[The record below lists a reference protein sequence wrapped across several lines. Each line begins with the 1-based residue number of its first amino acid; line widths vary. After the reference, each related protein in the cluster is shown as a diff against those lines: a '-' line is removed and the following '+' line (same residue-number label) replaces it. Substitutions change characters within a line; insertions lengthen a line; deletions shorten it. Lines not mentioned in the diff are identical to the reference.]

1 MREECANTISHLA
14 SLLSW
19 NHYMA
24 LFRRIFNNVSVW
36 GVREGQIHSS
46 EVNPSK
52 RQDRAITKE
61 METYNKLYTR
71 MLCLVVE
78 AFHFDLKE
86 VDFMDV
92 VNEKM
97 ALLAED
103 AMSAKALK
111 QVEFMKRKGVE
122 SVEGVKGVED
132 VKMEEEKGGVE
143 MEEVK
148 EEDKEDEEEK
158 DEEEMEDEMEV
169 EQPWLV
175 KEPRE
180 LTLTDKKKILRL
192 VLTVVIPDL
201 RK

>member
-1 MREECANTISHLA
+1 M
-14 SLLSW
+14 
-19 NHYMA
+19 
-24 LFRRIFNNVSVW
+24 
-36 GVREGQIHSS
+36 REGQIHSS

-111 QVEFMKRKGVE
+111 QVEFMKRKGVGGVAVKSVEGVEGVSGVE
-122 SVEGVKGVED
+122 SVEGVEG
-132 VKMEEEKGGVE
+132 VKMEEEK
-143 MEEVK
+143 EVK
-148 EEDKEDEEEK
+148 EKDEEEKEEEDKEDDEEK
-158 DEEEMEDEMEV
+158 DEEEMEDDDNAMEV

>member
-1 MREECANTISHLA
+1 M
-14 SLLSW
+14 
-19 NHYMA
+19 
-24 LFRRIFNNVSVW
+24 
-36 GVREGQIHSS
+36 REGQIHSS

-52 RQDRAITKE
+52 RQDRTITKE

-122 SVEGVKGVED
+122 SVEGVKGVEG
-132 VKMEEEKGGVE
+132 VKMEEEK
-143 MEEVK
+143 EVK
-148 EEDKEDEEEK
+148 EKDEEEKEEEDKEDEDEEK
-158 DEEEMEDEMEV
+158 EDEEEEMEEGEMEV

>member
-1 MREECANTISHLA
+1 MC
-14 SLLSW
+14 
-19 NHYMA
+19 
-24 LFRRIFNNVSVW
+24 
-36 GVREGQIHSS
+36 EGQIHSS

-122 SVEGVKGVED
+122 SVEGVKGVEG

-148 EEDKEDEEEK
+148 EEDEEEK

>member
-1 MREECANTISHLA
+1 MC
-14 SLLSW
+14 
-19 NHYMA
+19 
-24 LFRRIFNNVSVW
+24 
-36 GVREGQIHSS
+36 EGQIHSS

-78 AFHFDLKE
+78 VFHFDLKE

-122 SVEGVKGVED
+122 SVEGVKGVEG
-132 VKMEEEKGGVE
+132 VKESVEMEVEEEK
-143 MEEVK
+143 
-148 EEDKEDEEEK
+148 EEDDEEEK
-158 DEEEMEDEMEV
+158 DNEEMEEKDEEEMEV

>member
-1 MREECANTISHLA
+1 MC
-14 SLLSW
+14 
-19 NHYMA
+19 
-24 LFRRIFNNVSVW
+24 
-36 GVREGQIHSS
+36 EGQIHSS

-148 EEDKEDEEEK
+148 EEDEEEK

>member
-1 MREECANTISHLA
+1 MC
-14 SLLSW
+14 
-19 NHYMA
+19 
-24 LFRRIFNNVSVW
+24 
-36 GVREGQIHSS
+36 EGQIHSS

-122 SVEGVKGVED
+122 SVESVECVEG
-132 VKMEEEKGGVE
+132 VKMEEEK
-143 MEEVK
+143 EVK
-148 EEDKEDEEEK
+148 EKDEEEKEEEDKEDEDEEK
-158 DEEEMEDEMEV
+158 EDEEEEMEEGELEV

>member
-1 MREECANTISHLA
+1 M
-14 SLLSW
+14 
-19 NHYMA
+19 
-24 LFRRIFNNVSVW
+24 
-36 GVREGQIHSS
+36 REGQIHSS

-122 SVEGVKGVED
+122 SVEGVKGVEG
-132 VKMEEEKGGVE
+132 VKMEEEK
-143 MEEVK
+143 EVK
-148 EEDKEDEEEK
+148 EKDEEEKEEEDKEDDEEK
-158 DEEEMEDEMEV
+158 DEEEMEDDDNAMEV

>member
-1 MREECANTISHLA
+1 MC
-14 SLLSW
+14 
-19 NHYMA
+19 
-24 LFRRIFNNVSVW
+24 
-36 GVREGQIHSS
+36 EGQIHSS

-122 SVEGVKGVED
+122 SVEGVKGVEG
-132 VKMEEEKGGVE
+132 VKMEEEK
-143 MEEVK
+143 EVK
-148 EEDKEDEEEK
+148 EKDEEEKEEEDKEDDEEK
-158 DEEEMEDEMEV
+158 DEEEMEDDDNAMEV

>member
-1 MREECANTISHLA
+1 M
-14 SLLSW
+14 
-19 NHYMA
+19 
-24 LFRRIFNNVSVW
+24 
-36 GVREGQIHSS
+36 REGQIHSS

-122 SVEGVKGVED
+122 SVEGVKGVEG
-132 VKMEEEKGGVE
+132 VKESVEMEVEEEK
-143 MEEVK
+143 
-148 EEDKEDEEEK
+148 EEDDEEEK
-158 DEEEMEDEMEV
+158 DNEEMEEKDDEEMEV

>member
-1 MREECANTISHLA
+1 MC
-14 SLLSW
+14 
-19 NHYMA
+19 
-24 LFRRIFNNVSVW
+24 
-36 GVREGQIHSS
+36 EGQIHSS

-111 QVEFMKRKGVE
+111 QVEFMKRKGVGGVAVKSVEGVEGVSGVE
-122 SVEGVKGVED
+122 SVEGVEG
-132 VKMEEEKGGVE
+132 VKMEEEK
-143 MEEVK
+143 EVK
-148 EEDKEDEEEK
+148 EKDEEEKEEEDKEDDEEK
-158 DEEEMEDEMEV
+158 DEEEMEDDDNAMEV

>member
-1 MREECANTISHLA
+1 MC
-14 SLLSW
+14 
-19 NHYMA
+19 
-24 LFRRIFNNVSVW
+24 
-36 GVREGQIHSS
+36 EGQIHSS

-122 SVEGVKGVED
+122 SVESVECVEG
-132 VKMEEEKGGVE
+132 VKMEEEK
-143 MEEVK
+143 EVK
-148 EEDKEDEEEK
+148 EKDEEEKEEEDKEDEDEEK
-158 DEEEMEDEMEV
+158 EDEEEEMEEGEMEV

>member
-1 MREECANTISHLA
+1 MC
-14 SLLSW
+14 
-19 NHYMA
+19 
-24 LFRRIFNNVSVW
+24 
-36 GVREGQIHSS
+36 EGQIHSS

-111 QVEFMKRKGVE
+111 QVEFMKRKGVGGVE
-122 SVEGVKGVED
+122 SVEGVEGVSGVESVEGVEG
-132 VKMEEEKGGVE
+132 VKMEEEK
-143 MEEVK
+143 EVK
-148 EEDKEDEEEK
+148 EKDEEEKEEEDKEDDEEK
-158 DEEEMEDEMEV
+158 DEEEMEDDDNAMEV

>member
-1 MREECANTISHLA
+1 M
-14 SLLSW
+14 
-19 NHYMA
+19 
-24 LFRRIFNNVSVW
+24 
-36 GVREGQIHSS
+36 REGQIHSS

-122 SVEGVKGVED
+122 SVEGVKGVEG
-132 VKMEEEKGGVE
+132 VKESVEMEVEEEK
-143 MEEVK
+143 
-148 EEDKEDEEEK
+148 EEDDEEEK
-158 DEEEMEDEMEV
+158 DEEEMEEKDEEEMEV

>member
-1 MREECANTISHLA
+1 M
-14 SLLSW
+14 
-19 NHYMA
+19 
-24 LFRRIFNNVSVW
+24 
-36 GVREGQIHSS
+36 REGQIHSS
-46 EVNPSK
+46 EMNPSK

-122 SVEGVKGVED
+122 SVEGVK
-132 VKMEEEKGGVE
+132 MEEEKGGVE

-148 EEDKEDEEEK
+148 EEDDEEK
-158 DEEEMEDEMEV
+158 DEEEMEDDDNAMEV

>member
-1 MREECANTISHLA
+1 MC
-14 SLLSW
+14 
-19 NHYMA
+19 
-24 LFRRIFNNVSVW
+24 
-36 GVREGQIHSS
+36 EGQIHSS

-122 SVEGVKGVED
+122 SVESVEGVEG
-132 VKMEEEKGGVE
+132 VKMEEEK
-143 MEEVK
+143 EVK
-148 EEDKEDEEEK
+148 EKDEEEKEEEDKEDEDEEK
-158 DEEEMEDEMEV
+158 EDEEEEMEEGEMEV

>member
-1 MREECANTISHLA
+1 MC
-14 SLLSW
+14 
-19 NHYMA
+19 
-24 LFRRIFNNVSVW
+24 
-36 GVREGQIHSS
+36 EGQIHSS

-103 AMSAKALK
+103 AISAKALK

-122 SVEGVKGVED
+122 SVEGVKGVEG
-132 VKMEEEKGGVE
+132 VKMEEEK
-143 MEEVK
+143 EVK
-148 EEDKEDEEEK
+148 EKDEEEKEEEDKEDEDEEK
-158 DEEEMEDEMEV
+158 EDEEEEMEEGEMEV

>member
-1 MREECANTISHLA
+1 MC
-14 SLLSW
+14 
-19 NHYMA
+19 
-24 LFRRIFNNVSVW
+24 
-36 GVREGQIHSS
+36 EGQIHSS

-122 SVEGVKGVED
+122 SVEGVKGVEG
-132 VKMEEEKGGVE
+132 VKMEEEK
-143 MEEVK
+143 EVK
-148 EEDKEDEEEK
+148 EKDEEEKEEEDKEDEDEEK
-158 DEEEMEDEMEV
+158 EDEEEEMEEGEMEV

>member
-1 MREECANTISHLA
+1 MC
-14 SLLSW
+14 
-19 NHYMA
+19 
-24 LFRRIFNNVSVW
+24 
-36 GVREGQIHSS
+36 EGQIHSS

-122 SVEGVKGVED
+122 SVEGVKGVEG
-132 VKMEEEKGGVE
+132 VKESVEMEVEEEK
-143 MEEVK
+143 
-148 EEDKEDEEEK
+148 EEDDEEEK
-158 DEEEMEDEMEV
+158 DEEEMEDDDNAMEV

>member
-1 MREECANTISHLA
+1 M
-14 SLLSW
+14 
-19 NHYMA
+19 
-24 LFRRIFNNVSVW
+24 
-36 GVREGQIHSS
+36 REGQIHSS

-111 QVEFMKRKGVE
+111 QVEFMKRKGVGGVE
-122 SVEGVKGVED
+122 SVEGVEGVKES
-132 VKMEEEKGGVE
+132 VE
-143 MEEVK
+143 MEVEEEVK
-148 EEDKEDEEEK
+148 EEDEEEK

-180 LTLTDKKKILRL
+180 LTLTDKKKILSL

>member
-1 MREECANTISHLA
+1 MC
-14 SLLSW
+14 
-19 NHYMA
+19 
-24 LFRRIFNNVSVW
+24 
-36 GVREGQIHSS
+36 EGQIHSS

-111 QVEFMKRKGVE
+111 QVEFMKRKGVGGVE
-122 SVEGVKGVED
+122 SVEGVEGVKES
-132 VKMEEEKGGVE
+132 VE
-143 MEEVK
+143 MEVEEEVK
-148 EEDKEDEEEK
+148 EEDEEEK

>member
-1 MREECANTISHLA
+1 M
-14 SLLSW
+14 
-19 NHYMA
+19 
-24 LFRRIFNNVSVW
+24 
-36 GVREGQIHSS
+36 REGQIHSS

-78 AFHFDLKE
+78 VFHFDLKE

-148 EEDKEDEEEK
+148 EEDEEEK

>member
-1 MREECANTISHLA
+1 M
-14 SLLSW
+14 
-19 NHYMA
+19 
-24 LFRRIFNNVSVW
+24 
-36 GVREGQIHSS
+36 REGQIHSS

-122 SVEGVKGVED
+122 SVESVEGVEG
-132 VKMEEEKGGVE
+132 VKMEEEK
-143 MEEVK
+143 EVK
-148 EEDKEDEEEK
+148 EKDEEEKEEEDKEDEDEEK
-158 DEEEMEDEMEV
+158 EDEEEEMEEGEMEV

-180 LTLTDKKKILRL
+180 LTLTDKKQILRL

>member
-1 MREECANTISHLA
+1 M
-14 SLLSW
+14 
-19 NHYMA
+19 
-24 LFRRIFNNVSVW
+24 
-36 GVREGQIHSS
+36 REGQIHSS

-122 SVEGVKGVED
+122 SVESVEG
-132 VKMEEEKGGVE
+132 VKMEEEKEVNE
-143 MEEVK
+143 KDEEEK
-148 EEDKEDEEEK
+148 EEEDKEDEDEEK
-158 DEEEMEDEMEV
+158 EDEEEEMEEGEMEV

>member
-1 MREECANTISHLA
+1 M
-14 SLLSW
+14 
-19 NHYMA
+19 
-24 LFRRIFNNVSVW
+24 
-36 GVREGQIHSS
+36 REGQIHSS

-122 SVEGVKGVED
+122 SVESVEGVEGVKESVEME
-132 VKMEEEKGGVE
+132 VEEEK
-143 MEEVK
+143 
-148 EEDKEDEEEK
+148 EEDDEEEK
-158 DEEEMEDEMEV
+158 DNEEMEDDDNAMEV

>member
-1 MREECANTISHLA
+1 M
-14 SLLSW
+14 
-19 NHYMA
+19 
-24 LFRRIFNNVSVW
+24 
-36 GVREGQIHSS
+36 REGQIHSS

-122 SVEGVKGVED
+122 SVEGVKGVEG
-132 VKMEEEKGGVE
+132 VKESVEMEVEEEK
-143 MEEVK
+143 
-148 EEDKEDEEEK
+148 EEDDEEEK
-158 DEEEMEDEMEV
+158 DNEEMEEKDEEEMEV

>member
-1 MREECANTISHLA
+1 MC
-14 SLLSW
+14 
-19 NHYMA
+19 
-24 LFRRIFNNVSVW
+24 
-36 GVREGQIHSS
+36 EGQIHSS

-122 SVEGVKGVED
+122 SVEGVKGVEG
-132 VKMEEEKGGVE
+132 VKESVEMEVEEEK
-143 MEEVK
+143 
-148 EEDKEDEEEK
+148 EEDDEEEK
-158 DEEEMEDEMEV
+158 DNEEMEEKDEEEMEV

>member
-1 MREECANTISHLA
+1 MC
-14 SLLSW
+14 
-19 NHYMA
+19 
-24 LFRRIFNNVSVW
+24 
-36 GVREGQIHSS
+36 EGQIHSS

-122 SVEGVKGVED
+122 SVEGVK
-132 VKMEEEKGGVE
+132 MEEEKGGVE

-148 EEDKEDEEEK
+148 EEDDEEK
-158 DEEEMEDEMEV
+158 DEEEMEDDDNAMEV

>member
-1 MREECANTISHLA
+1 M
-14 SLLSW
+14 
-19 NHYMA
+19 
-24 LFRRIFNNVSVW
+24 
-36 GVREGQIHSS
+36 REGQIHSS

-111 QVEFMKRKGVE
+111 QVEFMKRKGVGGVE
-122 SVEGVKGVED
+122 GVEGVEGVKESVEME
-132 VKMEEEKGGVE
+132 VEEEK
-143 MEEVK
+143 
-148 EEDKEDEEEK
+148 EEDDEEEK
-158 DEEEMEDEMEV
+158 DNEEMEEKDEEEMEV